1 MSSVEFNCD
10 DDSFSWH
17 IEAIDIA
24 GLDATYVVGFDSL
37 DGLAGVSE
45 VDLEGDRSTSNSISG
60 R

>member
-1 MSSVEFNCD
+1 MSRVEFNCD
-10 DDSFSWH
+10 DDGFSWH

-45 VDLEGDRSTSNSISG
+45 VDLEGD
-60 R
+60 